1 MQARLDQAVAARN
14 VAERRLAELVKGP
27 RAQEITEARAA
38 LESARSMLETES
50 NEYRARAGP
59 RVSRKLLSQS
69 ALDQQRARR
78 DSASGTN
85 KQAAARLNLLLEGT
99 RVEEVEQAEASL
111 KQAQAALVEV
121 QTSAARYV
129 VKAPRAGRVEAIPY
143 KLGERP
149 AAGAPLIVMLAD
161 GTPYARVY
169 VPEPLR
175 TKFLP
180 GTRIRVH
187 VDGRDGELTGVVR
200 FVSAEAAFTP
210 YYALTQDDR
219 SRLAYLAEIDLDESA
234 AANVPTGMPVQ
245 VELADGESMS
255 ARAGKRP
262 GHQRPQPHAA
272 LRQAHGRRSRESRYP
287 ARDDLRLPR
296 AERLG
301 QVDHDPHA
309 VRAAASER
317 RRVRGARPPGA
328 ARSRAAAHEDRLH
341 DPALLAV
348 GRPHGAGEPRFH
360 RAHLRPRRQA
370 CAPRA
375 SRSGCAN
382 TIWKTGASNARER

>member
-1 MQARLDQAVAARN
+1 MNRRAVLTLSGCITLAACGNSAYEGQILGTLERDRLELIAESNEPIVEIAVREGDAVPAGATLLRQELGSMQARLDQAIAARN

-27 RAQEITEARAA
+27 RVQEITEARAA
-38 LESARSMLETES
+38 LEAARSMLETETS
-50 NEYRARAGP
+50 EYRRVQDL
-59 RVSRKLLSQS
+59 VSRKLVSES

-78 DSASGTN
+78 DSATGTH
-85 KQAAARLNLLLEGT
+85 KQAAARLHLLLEGT
-99 RVEEVEQAEASL
+99 RVEEVEQAEAAL

-149 AAGAPLIVMLAD
+149 AAGTPLIVMLAD

-180 GTRIRVH
+180 GTRTRVH
-187 VDGRDGELTGVVR
+187 VDGRDGELTGTVR

-210 YYALTQDDR
+210 YYALTQEDR

-245 VELADGESMS
+245 VELANGT
-255 ARAGKRP
+255 P
-262 GHQRPQPHAA
+262 
-272 LRQAHGRRSRESRYP
+272 
-287 ARDDLRLPR
+287 
-296 AERLG
+296 
-301 QVDHDPHA
+301 
-309 VRAAASER
+309 
-317 RRVRGARPPGA
+317 
-328 ARSRAAAHEDRLH
+328 
-341 DPALLAV
+341 
-348 GRPHGAGEPRFH
+348 
-360 RAHLRPRRQA
+360 
-370 CAPRA
+370 
-375 SRSGCAN
+375 
-382 TIWKTGASNARER
+382 